1 MAGTFQA
8 RVQSYLGSNYTE
20 TANLSDNLTA
30 GAKYIT
36 DLLPEDKIDE
46 YAVNLS
52 DGGSGVTVTGH
63 RVIRAHKGGYRA
75 SRIDPGLK
83 TQATASGALSTVA
96 IVSGGSGY
104 SLNDVLTL
112 SQGTA
117 GTCTVTT
124 VNAGVVTAVEITTAG
139 SAFTQGVKTT
149 TVTPAGGTNCTLFV
163 IPSSTSIYEPST
175 IDPIYYLENG
185 KGYVLP
191 GGGTIVGMA
200 YPTIQYGDTSISNFP
215 TSLEHGV
222 ILYAVIQ
229 GCISQINAGKDA
241 LNALSYATI
250 TPPSVPIA
258 LTLSSVAPTAP
269 LDSSYSYTDATLGT
283 YTATTVGSLGT
294 VPTYTK
300 PTTTFSI
307 TAANTY
313 VATNQD
319 LERAKSEIDNQN
331 TLLNQY
337 NLDIQN
343 EQNEFNKDLEI
354 YKSTFQTAIRQSEL
368 DQERLIITANK
379 TTDLSIQN
387 KAQTLNAA
395 ISLYKDKL
403 QKFVSQIDLYQ
414 ASVNS
419 EIQLY
424 AQNLGRLQGQLQLY
438 SSQVQDAQIKYNSD
452 QQKYTGQINHYNS
465 ILQGVK
471 KEFEDFLKG
480 RL

>member
-36 DLLPEDKIDE
+36 DLLPEDKIDRFG
-46 YAVNLS
+46 ADLTDS
-52 DGGSGVTVTGH
+52 GSGVSVTGH
-63 RVIRAHKGGYRA
+63 RVIRAHKAGYRA
-75 SRIDPGLK
+75 SRIDAGLK
-83 TQATASGALSTVA
+83 TQAAS
-96 IVSGGSGY
+96 
-104 SLNDVLTL
+104 
-112 SQGTA
+112 
-117 GTCTVTT
+117 
-124 VNAGVVTAVEITTAG
+124 AG
-139 SAFTQGVKTT
+139 S
-149 TVTPAGGTNCTLFV
+149 
-163 IPSSTSIYEPST
+163 IYTSST
-175 IDPIYYLENG
+175 IDPSWYIENG

-191 GGGTIVGMA
+191 SGGTIVGVA
-200 YPTIQYGDTSISNFP
+200 YPTVAYGDLTISNFP
-215 TSLEHGV
+215 TELENGV
-222 ILYAVIQ
+222 VLYAVIQ

-250 TPPSVPIA
+250 TPPSAPSA

-283 YTATTVGSLGT
+283 YTATTIGSLGT
-294 VPTYTK
+294 APTYTK
-300 PTTTFSI
+300 PTTTFSL
-307 TAANTY
+307 TDATTY
-313 VATNQD
+313 IGTNQD
-319 LERAKSEIDNQN
+319 LERGQVEITKQN
-331 TLLNQY
+331 ALLSQY
-337 NLDIQN
+337 NQDISN
-343 EQNEFNKDLEI
+343 ELNEFNKEAEV
-354 YKSTFQTAIRQSEL
+354 YKSTVQAAIKQAEL
-368 DQERLIITANK
+368 DQERLMVTANK

-387 KAQTLNAA
+387 KAQSLNTS
-395 ISLYKDKL
+395 ISLFKDKL
-403 QKFVSQIDLYQ
+403 QKFASQIDLYQ

-424 AQNLGRLQGQLQLY
+424 AQNLGRFQGQLQLY
-438 SSQVQDAQIKYNSD
+438 SSQVQDASIKYNSD

>member
-36 DLLPEDKIDE
+36 DLLPEDKIDRFG
-46 YAVNLS
+46 ADLTDS
-52 DGGSGVTVTGH
+52 GSGVSVTGH
-63 RVIRAHKGGYRA
+63 RVIRAHKAGYRA
-75 SRIDPGLK
+75 SRIDAGLK
-83 TQATASGALSTVA
+83 TQAAS
-96 IVSGGSGY
+96 
-104 SLNDVLTL
+104 
-112 SQGTA
+112 
-117 GTCTVTT
+117 
-124 VNAGVVTAVEITTAG
+124 AG
-139 SAFTQGVKTT
+139 S
-149 TVTPAGGTNCTLFV
+149 
-163 IPSSTSIYEPST
+163 IYTSST
-175 IDPIYYLENG
+175 IDPSWYIENG

-191 GGGTIVGMA
+191 SGGTIVGVA
-200 YPTIQYGDTSISNFP
+200 YPTVAYGDLTISNFP
-215 TSLEHGV
+215 TELENGV
-222 ILYAVIQ
+222 VLYAVIQ

-283 YTATTVGSLGT
+283 YTATTIGSLGT
-294 VPTYTK
+294 APTYTK
-300 PTTTFSI
+300 PTTTFSL
-307 TAANTY
+307 TDATTY
-313 VATNQD
+313 IGTNQD
-319 LERAKSEIDNQN
+319 LERGQVEITKQN
-331 TLLNQY
+331 ALLSQY
-337 NLDIQN
+337 NQDISN
-343 EQNEFNKDLEI
+343 ELNEFNKEAEV
-354 YKSTFQTAIRQSEL
+354 YKSTVQAAIKQAEL
-368 DQERLIITANK
+368 DQERLMVTANK

-387 KAQTLNAA
+387 KAQSLNTS
-395 ISLYKDKL
+395 ISLFKDKL
-403 QKFVSQIDLYQ
+403 QKFASQIDLYQ

-424 AQNLGRLQGQLQLY
+424 AQNLGRFQGQLQLY
-438 SSQVQDAQIKYNSD
+438 SSQVQDASIKYNSD

>member
-1 MAGTFQA
+1 MAGTFQT
-8 RVQSYLGSNYTE
+8 RVQSYLGTGYSE
-20 TANLSDNLTA
+20 TVTLSDNLTA

-36 DLLPEDKIDE
+36 DLLPEDKIDRFG
-46 YAVNLS
+46 ADLTDS
-52 DGGSGVTVTGH
+52 GSGVSVTGH
-63 RVIRAHKGGYRA
+63 RVIRAHKAGYRA
-75 SRIDPGLK
+75 SRIDAGLK
-83 TQATASGALSTVA
+83 TQAAS
-96 IVSGGSGY
+96 
-104 SLNDVLTL
+104 
-112 SQGTA
+112 
-117 GTCTVTT
+117 
-124 VNAGVVTAVEITTAG
+124 AG
-139 SAFTQGVKTT
+139 S
-149 TVTPAGGTNCTLFV
+149 
-163 IPSSTSIYEPST
+163 IYTSST
-175 IDPIYYLENG
+175 IDPSWYIENG

-191 GGGTIVGMA
+191 SGGTIVGVA
-200 YPTIQYGDTSISNFP
+200 YPTVAYGDLTISNFP
-215 TSLEHGV
+215 TELEHGV
-222 ILYAVIQ
+222 VLYAVIQ

-250 TPPSVPIA
+250 TPPSVPLA
-258 LTLSSVAPTAP
+258 LTISSAAPTAP
-269 LDSSYSYTDATLGT
+269 LDSSYSYTDAILGT
-283 YTATTVGSLGT
+283 YTATTIGSLGI

-343 EQNEFNKDLEI
+343 EQNEFNKELEV
-354 YKSTFQTAIRQSEL
+354 YKSTFQTAIRQAEL
-368 DQERLIITANK
+368 DQERLIVAANK

-387 KAQTLNAA
+387 KAQSLNAA

-438 SSQVQDAQIKYNSD
+438 SSQIQDAQIKYNSD

-471 KEFEDFLKG
+471 KEYEDFLKG